1 MSSPLHD
8 NNNIFQDVLGGIM
21 TVVDAASTAFSKLSD
36 KKPNLM
42 SKKALDNVNGHY
54 PAGGS

>member
-8 NNNIFQDVLGGIM
+8 DNSVFDNVMGGIM
-21 TVVDAASTAFSKLSD
+21 TVVDAASVAFSKLSD
-36 KKPNLM
+36 SKPSLM